1 MEIELSTLFRN
12 LLHLVAV
19 LEPSAVKSP
28 ISCGYAGFLNVVL
41 GGYRRFFAEKW
52 SKKKIKGNL
61 SGFLSEA
68 LIKYRG
74 F

>member
-1 MEIELSTLFRN
+1 M
-12 LLHLVAV
+12 
-19 LEPSAVKSP
+19 KSP
-28 ISCGYAGFLNVVL
+28 ISCGYAGFLDVVL